1 MYGIME
7 TGGKQYKVSEGDIV
21 KVEHLEASVGDTIEI
36 DYKFKEADGKER
48 VQKFLGILLKIRGS
62 DDNSRMITVRKVS
75 KTGIGVERVIPL
87 MSPNVSGIRLDK
99 KSNFNKAKLYFVRGL
114 SGQNLRRKL
123 YKQK

>member
-1 MYGIME
+1 MANAI
-7 TGGKQYKVSEGDIV
+7 KFKDKVF
-21 KVEHLEASVGDTIEI
+21 SVGDTIEI